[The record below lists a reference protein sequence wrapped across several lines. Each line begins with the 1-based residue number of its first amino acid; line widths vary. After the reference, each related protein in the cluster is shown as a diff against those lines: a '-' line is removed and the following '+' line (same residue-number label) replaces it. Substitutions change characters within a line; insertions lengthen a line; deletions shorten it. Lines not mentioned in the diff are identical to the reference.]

1 MSGFL
6 NELTINQ
13 YGKIRFAKEFAFQK
27 TVDID
32 ITRKNHKIWFLDAPA
47 YGNLGDLCHN
57 VK

>member
-32 ITRKNHKIWFLDAPA
+32 ITRKIIKFGSWMRRLTAIWEIRQ
-47 YGNLGDLCHN
+47 
-57 VK
+57 